1 MFVSGDVHE
10 IERAAYGRG
19 VRYRHTQT
27 GSTAI
32 LAVGLLA
39 VGIAVIAVAVAG
51 GPVVLPVAIV
61 AVFVVAMLAVFGR
74 LTVTVEPG
82 EVRAAFGW
90 GWPSRTIALSD
101 VVATRSVRNRWYHGW
116 GIRLVEHG
124 WMYNVA
130 GFDAVELDL
139 ASGRRFRIGTDQPSE
154 LLNAID
160 SQLASSRRRE

>member
-1 MFVSGDVHE
+1 MHVSGDVHDTG
-10 IERAAYGRG
+10 RTAYGRG
-19 VRYRHTQT
+19 VRYRHTQS
-27 GSTAI
+27 GSRPI
-32 LAVGLLA
+32 LAVGLTA

-51 GPVVLPVAIV
+51 RSGMLPVAIV
-61 AVFVVAMLAVFGR
+61 GVVVLVTLAVFGR
-74 LTVTVEPG
+74 LTVTVGDG
-82 EVRAAFGW
+82 EIRAAFGW
-90 GWPSRTIALSD
+90 GWPSRTIALTD

-116 GIRLVEHG
+116 GIRLVERG